1 MNYIS
6 AFLFYP
12 IFFLTVN
19 YLFAG
24 VINPTYGHKLLAKFT
39 EYLFIYSL
47 SFCIF
52 NLLPF
57 YPLDGFRMADALNKK
72 RGKVYWFLRR
82 YGYYILLGLIL
93 LSFVSQRLAFR
104 VPFFGYLDILGYVM
118 WFARSILGWPIEA
131 FWQLII
137 NLIVK

>member
-12 IFFLTVN
+12 IYLLVWRYLVAGVGGATYGHVLLNSFTY
-19 YLFAG
+19 YLFA
-24 VINPTYGHKLLAKFT
+24 
-39 EYLFIYSL
+39 YSL

-57 YPLDGFRMADALNKK
+57 YPLDGFRMVDALNKK
-72 RGKVYWFLRR
+72 HGKIYWFLRR

-93 LSFVSQRLAFR
+93 LSFVSQRLAFY

-118 WFARSILGWPIEA
+118 RFATNVLGWPIIK
-131 FWQLII
+131 FWSLIFR
-137 NLIVK
+137 